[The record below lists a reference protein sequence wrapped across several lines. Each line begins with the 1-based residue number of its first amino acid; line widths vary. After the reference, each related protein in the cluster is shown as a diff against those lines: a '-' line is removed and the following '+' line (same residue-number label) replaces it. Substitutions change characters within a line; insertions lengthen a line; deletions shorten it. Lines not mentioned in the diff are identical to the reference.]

1 MSSAKDHQSRQLS
14 VVVDRYA
21 PVFCWLLQRLA
32 RSIAAQAQ
40 DSHQK
45 GMAWQSRF
53 AEMAVARGLVVEKGE
68 GRADWVV
75 SGKKVQ
81 CKNIDAVRGGMID
94 ISNMRPVKSNGGH
107 RGYLA
112 HELDVLALLHLSQV
126 YLIPRSS
133 ICDDQG
139 VINGRVRPE
148 FIKQFHENWA
158 AFDCEYVPPRRDRQQ
173 TFLGRD

>member
-1 MSSAKDHQSRQLS
+1 MSSARDHQNRQMS
-14 VVVDRYA
+14 AVSDRYRR
-21 PVFCWLLQRLA
+21 VFCWLLQRYE
-32 RSIAAQAQ
+32 RSIASQVQ

-53 AEMAVARGLVVEKGE
+53 AEMSRGRGLSVEKGE
-68 GRADWVV
+68 GRADWIV

-81 CKNIDAVRGGMID
+81 CKNIDSQRDGMID
-94 ISNMRPVKSNGGH
+94 ISNMRPVKANGGH

-139 VINGRVRPE
+139 VISGRVRPE

-158 AFDCEYVPPRRDRQQ
+158 VFDCEYVPPLRDRQQ
-173 TFLGRD
+173 TFFGRD